1 MISIPAAAMLFNFPV
16 SAYGMTTTT
25 MKNYD
30 FVEKLLFNPINQ
42 IAIILAQPTQLIL
55 TVAGIAYVVYRF
67 I

>member
-1 MISIPAAAMLFNFPV
+1 MLLNFPL
-16 SAYGMTTTT
+16 SAYGVTTTT

-42 IAIILAQPTQLIL
+42 IVIILAQPVQFML
-55 TVAGIAYVVYRF
+55 TLAGIAYVIYRF

>member
-1 MISIPAAAMLFNFPV
+1 MLFNFPL
-16 SAYGMTTTT
+16 SAFGLTTTT

-42 IAIILAQPTQLIL
+42 SVIILAQPAQLLL
-55 TVAGIAYVVYRF
+55 TVGGIAYVVYRF